1 MAYQETEG
9 AMVIPMITF
18 IEGGMQIAIGKV
30 TRDFLIFYKLYL
42 TQCSPNL
49 FRILGS
55 VDMLNRKMGV
65 KLTPHDVN

>member
-55 VDMLNRKMGV
+55 VDMLNRKM
-65 KLTPHDVN
+65 